1 MLCMTSAQSRRLPL
15 SGSKLIASII
25 LVSFFLLKNTNS
37 AAQLFDPSSLHSKSN
52 GDSLSLADKDTSSG
66 KTRVYRIALML
77 PFQLNEVTK
86 DSLGNYTLPDKIS
99 SSSQVAIQFYQG
111 ALMAL
116 DTLKKENSHLD
127 LFVFDTRGLAAE
139 TDSLLQLPQMAKMDL
154 IIGPLFNAELDTAAK
169 FGLQHKIYVAS
180 PFSSVTSFINKN
192 PYYIV
197 SNATI
202 RTHCEA
208 LMDYVLENNRNANIL
223 FLQRN
228 DETDSKLRQYFLD
241 DVKYFHPSEW
251 HYFSSHTLIDSDDS
265 FSDHISDYLADSD
278 KNIVIIPSNDEDFV
292 NNTMQDLFKI
302 DTQFRIE
309 LFGMPTW
316 RNYTSLRMSELYSL
330 DTHIS
335 SGFFGADDDSSYL
348 DFKSD
353 FKNQFGVKLS
363 EYSLQGYNQMYYYGH
378 LLETQGVDFFKTASD
393 SSFDVIGGS
402 FLFRQAANNLIG
414 KKIPMDYWENK
425 NVQILEYRVDG
436 LFPVE

>member
-1 MLCMTSAQSRRLPL
+1 
-15 SGSKLIASII
+15 
-25 LVSFFLLKNTNS
+25 
-37 AAQLFDPSSLHSKSN
+37 
-52 GDSLSLADKDTSSG
+52 
-66 KTRVYRIALML
+66 
-77 PFQLNEVTK
+77 
-86 DSLGNYTLPDKIS
+86 
-99 SSSQVAIQFYQG
+99 
-111 ALMAL
+111 
-116 DTLKKENSHLD
+116 
-127 LFVFDTRGLAAE
+127 
-139 TDSLLQLPQMAKMDL
+139 
-154 IIGPLFNAELDTAAK
+154 
-169 FGLQHKIYVAS
+169 
-180 PFSSVTSFINKN
+180 
-192 PYYIV
+192 
-197 SNATI
+197 
-202 RTHCEA
+202 
-208 LMDYVLENNRNANIL
+208 
-223 FLQRN
+223 
-228 DETDSKLRQYFLD
+228 
-241 DVKYFHPSEW
+241 
-251 HYFSSHTLIDSDDS
+251 
-265 FSDHISDYLADSD
+265 
-278 KNIVIIPSNDEDFV
+278 
-292 NNTMQDLFKI
+292 LFKI